1 MIAKM
6 HIISIKNENVPKNE
20 YDISPFIVIQ
30 TTSVYQNSSNFMHRL
45 SAAFEQE
52 KDTLSIFPKQ
62 MSNYYLLVVPLFQ
75 KNE

>member
-6 HIISIKNENVPKNE
+6 YIISIKNENVPKNE

-45 SAAFEQE
+45 FPAFEQE